1 MKNERQIA
9 ELIFDAFRQ
18 TNCRAGH
25 IVMMRTFRFGIEM
38 NLNPIEKD
46 KYACVLTALI
56 NLHYVDY
63 ENDHIECLRLT
74 EKGYNYIYDDE
85 KVEKMQNV
93 PWLLPLLENSNWGK
107 AFEKLYSILT
117 EPNNP
122 YKLEWNNFFEWI
134 NACNSD
140 NPISNERKASIM
152 GSRENQK
159 NQAFELVE
167 SLPDNNAKMTFYL
180 YAQNYCESKILE
192 D

>member
-1 MKNERQIA
+1 M
-9 ELIFDAFRQ
+9 
-18 TNCRAGH
+18 
-25 IVMMRTFRFGIEM
+25 
-38 NLNPIEKD
+38 
-46 KYACVLTALI
+46 
-56 NLHYVDY
+56 
-63 ENDHIECLRLT
+63 
-74 EKGYNYIYDDE
+74 
-85 KVEKMQNV
+85 
-93 PWLLPLLENSNWGK
+93 